1 MAVKWIQKAIKKPGA
16 LREYLEEEGY
26 IKEGEKISPT
36 LINELISRLRKKRER
51 EGKLSPADRRLLRR
65 LILARTLRGL
75 GK

>member
-16 LREYLEEEGY
+16 LREYLEEKGY

-36 LINELISRLRKKRER
+36 LINELISRLQKKKER
-51 EGKLSPADRRLLRR
+51 EGKLSEADRKLLRR
-65 LILARTLRGL
+65 LILARTLKKL

>member
-1 MAVKWIQKAIKKPGA
+1 MARLWIQKAIKKPGA
-16 LREYLEEEGY
+16 LREELEEEGY

-36 LINELISRLRKKRER
+36 LINELISRLQKKRER
-51 EGKLSPADRRLLRR
+51 EGKLSPADRKLLRR